1 MFYLSL
7 QFLIIIINT
16 EANLH
21 EQLFSQW
28 AKSQVMIYS
37 FRVEGRVGIKGI
49 GNYKGGDLGWGSI
62 YLSALYLLTIHF
74 T

>member
-1 MFYLSL
+1 MLCISL
-7 QFLIIIINT
+7 QFLIINLNT
-16 EANLH
+16 EANLQ
-21 EQLFSQW
+21 EEFISQW

-37 FRVEGRVGIKGI
+37 FQVEGRVGIKGI

-62 YLSALYLLTIHF
+62 YLSALYLLAIHF